1 MRAQHS
7 RRLAD
12 LERSSSDLL
21 RSASGE
27 PEIAL
32 LDAVLAGLR
41 YDWLR
46 YAGGQWI
53 AKKPDYGYGEVASE
67 LNAMSADQ
75 PGAVVV
81 ALREAEFAEAIEALE
96 AGRLRLSETNYMHYR
111 WLNMD
116 ARTGT
121 PRLDSAS
128 YQDADAARLA
138 TAVHSAVYHVHCQT
152 GAPMPATLAEFGA
165 WLRELRHLAIC
176 EAQP

>member
-1 MRAQHS
+1 MRAKHS
-7 RRLAD
+7 RRLVA

-41 YDWLR
+41 NGSLR
-46 YAGGQWI
+46 YAGGQWL
-53 AKKPDYGYGEVASE
+53 AQAFGYGEVASE